1 VTSWHV
7 HGLVLPEGIERDV
20 YVVDGRLSFEPIDG
34 AVTLA
39 TDVYLVP
46 GLVDAHAHL
55 SLFSPAADGAP
66 PEERVRASARAH
78 LEAGVLAVREPGSP
92 DRASA
97 GLGPDEGLPRVVTAG
112 RFLAPPGRYFP
123 GLAREVVEAELP
135 DAALEELAAS
145 GDWVKLIGD
154 SPLPGPGLTPT
165 FAEDAVTET
174 VRRVHAAGGRVA
186 MHCSLPEVVQLAID
200 SGIDS
205 LEHAT
210 FLRTEQ
216 VASLAASGAAWVPT
230 MSINEAIAPYL
241 TPELASLLPGQAEA
255 IREAVDAGVPVIAGT
270 DAGMGPH
277 GLVRNEIRLIAA
289 TGVPAAQALGAGSW
303 AARSL
308 LRLPGIEDGA
318 PADVVG
324 FRRDPREDLGVL
336 AEPALIVLDGQV
348 TRRP

>member
-1 VTSWHV
+1 M
-7 HGLVLPEGIERDV
+7 LPEAVERDV
-20 YVVDGRLSFEPIDG
+20 YVVDGRLSFEPVDD

-39 TDVYLVP
+39 VDVYLVP

-55 SLFSPAADGAP
+55 SLFSPAADDSP

-78 LEAGVLAVREPGSP
+78 LDAGVLVVREPGSP

-97 GLGPDEGLPRVVTAG
+97 GLGPHEGLPRVFTAG

-123 GLAREVVEAELP
+123 GLAREVVDAELP
-135 DAALEELAAS
+135 EAALQELAAS

-165 FAEDAVTET
+165 FGEDAIAET
-174 VRRVHAAGGRVA
+174 VRRVHGAGGRVA
-186 MHCSLPEVVQLAID
+186 MHCGLPEVVQLAID

-210 FLRTEQ
+210 FMRSEQ

-230 MSINEAIAPYL
+230 MSINEALGQLL

-255 IREAVDAGVPVIAGT
+255 IRAAAEAGVPVIAGT
-270 DAGMGPH
+270 DAGMVPH

-289 TGVPAAQALGAGSW
+289 TGVPPPQALGAGSW
-303 AARSL
+303 TARSL
-308 LRLPGIEDGA
+308 LGLPGIAEGA
-318 PADVVG
+318 PADLVG
-324 FRRDPREDLGVL
+324 FRRDPREDLEVL
-336 AEPALIVLDGQV
+336 AEPAVIVLDGQV
-348 TRRP
+348 TRRA